1 MNRMLAGASLAAL
14 LLAAPALAQTP
25 PGQTPK
31 AVDRREIGN
40 QILEN
45 VPVAPPSIRAS
56 LNRYQN
62 VRAASFQDWSAD
74 GGMLIVTR
82 FGNTNQL
89 HKVAAPGADRTQ
101 LTFHDEP
108 VAGVH
113 TLPKGDVLF
122 SKDTGGDEWFQLF
135 LRDASGVETQITET
149 GTRNESPAWS
159 KDGSILVWARAT
171 KGSGDADILMRDPA
185 APGGAR
191 VIFKG
196 EGAIAPEAVSPD
208 GKTVLL
214 GRYYS
219 IAESKRWLLDVA
231 TGKLTPLG
239 PSKTKISYAGGIFTP
254 DGKSVLLLSDEGSDF
269 LRLTQIDLA
278 TGVKTVVSGTD
289 RTWDIE
295 DYALS
300 DDGRILAY
308 VVNEDGFSKLVVQDF
323 RTRRALPQPQ
333 LPAGVVSGLAF
344 SADGSK
350 LGFSLATPT
359 ASSDAWSW
367 GVTDGKLERWTASE
381 LGGLDA
387 KTLASPELV
396 RFPSFDKRSIPA
408 FVYKPKLA
416 PGARAPVIIDI
427 HGGPEGQSRPTFSPI
442 HQQFVGDL
450 GAAVIVTNVR
460 GSSGY
465 GKTYLNLDNAEKR
478 EDSVKDI
485 GALLDWIATQPDLD
499 PDRVVVYGQSY
510 GGYMSLAVMT
520 HYSDRLA
527 GGVER
532 YGISNFVSFLQNTE
546 AYRRD
551 LRRAE
556 YGDER
561 DPKMLKAFEVI
572 SPMNN
577 VGKIRK
583 PMLVMQGWNDPRVP
597 KSESDQVVAKLREQ
611 GVETWYVQFKDE
623 GHGFLKKSNND
634 RRREVETQFLRKVLA
649 LPAHRADLPPR
660 RPVLASVS

>member
-1 MNRMLAGASLAAL
+1 KLSMKKLLAVGAAVATLAA
-14 LLAAPALAQTP
+14 AVPAFAQQ
-25 PGQTPK
+25 GAQS
-31 AVDRREIGN
+31 VERREIGN

-45 VPVAPPSIRAS
+45 VPVAPPAIRES
-56 LNRYQN
+56 LARYQN
-62 VRAASFQDWSAD
+62 ARSAYFLDWAPG
-74 GGMLIVTR
+74 GGMVVTTR

-89 HKVAAPGADRTQ
+89 HQVAAPAADRSQ
-101 LTFHDEP
+101 ITFYDEP
-108 VAGVH
+108 VSSAY
-113 TLPKGDVLF
+113 TLPDGKILF

-135 LRDASGVETQITET
+135 VRDADGKVVQLTET
-149 GTRNESPAWS
+149 GTRNGSPAWS
-159 KDGSILVWARAT
+159 KDGAVLVWSRSV
-171 KGSGDADILMRDPA
+171 KGSADSDILMRDPA
-185 APGGAR
+185 APGGAK
-191 VIFKG
+191 VIYKG
-196 EGAIAPEAVSPD
+196 QGQVSPVAVSPD

-214 GRYYS
+214 GRYFS
-219 IAESKRWLLDVA
+219 INESKRWLLDVA
-231 TGKLTPLG
+231 TGKLTELSPG
-239 PSKTKISYAGGIFTP
+239 KGKIAYGGGKFAP

-269 LRLTQIDLA
+269 ARLVQIDVA
-278 TGVKTVVSGTD
+278 SGAKVSLSGE
-289 RTWDIE
+289 RPWDVE
-295 DYALS
+295 EFALS

-308 VVNEDGFSKLVVQDF
+308 VVNEDGYSKLVVQDF
-323 RTRRALPQPQ
+323 RTRRALPQPE
-333 LPAGVVSGLAF
+333 LPAGVVSDIAF
-344 SADGSK
+344 SPDGSK

-367 GVTDGKLERWTASE
+367 GVTDAKLERWTASE

-387 KTLASPELV
+387 KALATPELV

-416 PGARAPVIIDI
+416 TGARAPVIIDI
-427 HGGPEGQSRPTFSPI
+427 HGGPEGQSRPTFNAF
-442 HQQFVGDL
+442 HQHTVAEL

-465 GKTYLNLDNAEKR
+465 GKAYLNLDNAEKR

-485 GALLDWIATQPDLD
+485 GALLDWIRTQPDLD
-499 PDRVVVYGQSY
+499 PNRVVVYGQSY

-527 GGVER
+527 GGIER

-561 DPKMLKAFEVI
+561 DPKMLKAFETI

-577 VGKIRK
+577 VGKISK

-597 KSESDQVVAKLREQ
+597 KSESDQVVAKLRGQ

-623 GHGFLKKSNND
+623 GHGFQKKANND
-634 RRREVETQFLRKVLA
+634 RRREVETQFLRKVLGLDGA
-649 LPAHRADLPPR
+649 K
-660 RPVLASVS
+660 

>member
-1 MNRMLAGASLAAL
+1 MKRMLGASLAVL
-14 LLAAPALAQTP
+14 VLAASPALAQTQP
-25 PGQTPK
+25 
-31 AVDRREIGN
+31 VEHREIGN

-45 VPVAPPSIRAS
+45 VPVADPAIRAG
-56 LNRYQN
+56 LARYQN
-62 VRAASFQDWSAD
+62 ARSASFQDWAAD

-82 FGNTNQL
+82 FGNTNQI
-89 HKVAAPGADRTQ
+89 HQVAAPGADRSQ

-108 VAGVH
+108 VSGVH
-113 TLPKGDVLF
+113 TLPGGDVLF

-135 LRDASGVETQITET
+135 VRDASGKEVQLTEA
-149 GTRNESPAWS
+149 GTRNQSPAWS
-159 KDGSILVWARAT
+159 GDGKVLVWSRAT
-171 KGSGDADILMRDPA
+171 KGSANYDVVMRDPA
-185 APGGAR
+185 APGGRR

-196 EGAIAPEAVSPD
+196 EGQVSPIDVSPD

-214 GRYYS
+214 GRYFS
-219 IAESKRWLLDVA
+219 IGESKRWLLDVA
-231 TGKLTPLG
+231 TGKTTELNPVKG
-239 PSKTKISYAGGIFTP
+239 KVSYDGGLFTP
-254 DGKSVLLLSDEGSDF
+254 DGKSLLMLSDEGSDF
-269 LRLTQIDLA
+269 MRLVEFDLA
-278 TGVKTVVSGTD
+278 TGKKHLVSGE
-289 RTWDIE
+289 RPWDVE
-295 DYALS
+295 DFKLS
-300 DDGRILAY
+300 KDGRVLAY
-308 VVNEDGFSKLVVQDF
+308 VVNEDGYSKLVVQDF

-333 LPAGVVSGLAF
+333 LPGGVVSNLAF
-344 SADGSK
+344 SEDGSK
-350 LGFSLATPT
+350 IGFSLATPT
-359 ASSDAWSW
+359 AASDAWSFDLAS
-367 GVTDGKLERWTASE
+367 GQVTRWTASE

-387 KTLASPELV
+387 KALVSPELV

-408 FVYKPKLA
+408 FVYKSKLA
-416 PGARAPVIIDI
+416 AGQKAPVIIDI
-427 HGGPEGQSRPTFSPI
+427 HGGPEGQSRPVFNPF
-442 HQQFVGDL
+442 HQHTTAEL

-465 GKTYLNLDNAEKR
+465 GKTFLNLDNAEKR

-485 GALLDWIATQPDLD
+485 GALLDWIKTQPDLD
-499 PDRVVVYGQSY
+499 PSRVVVYGQSY

-561 DPKMLKAFEVI
+561 DPKMLKAFETI
-572 SPMNN
+572 SPLNN
-577 VGKIRK
+577 VGKITK

-597 KSESDQVVAKLREQ
+597 KSESDQVVEKLREK

-623 GHGFLKKSNND
+623 GHGFAKKINND
-634 RRREVETQFLRKVLA
+634 RRREVETQFLQKVLGTGA
-649 LPAHRADLPPR
+649 AQ
-660 RPVLASVS
+660 

>member
-1 MNRMLAGASLAAL
+1 MKSRLFALSLALAL
-14 LLAAPALAQTP
+14 STSTLALAQNAP
-25 PGQTPK
+25 
-31 AVDRREIGN
+31 VERREIGN

-45 VPVAPPSIRAS
+45 VPTADPAIRAG
-56 LNRYQN
+56 LARYQN
-62 VRAASFQDWSAD
+62 ARSASFQDWAAG
-74 GGMLIVTR
+74 GGMLVVTR
-82 FGNTNQL
+82 FGNTNQI
-89 HKVAAPGADRTQ
+89 HQVAAPGADRSQ

-108 VAGVH
+108 VSGVH
-113 TLPKGDVLF
+113 TLPGGEVLF

-135 LRDASGVETQITET
+135 VRDASGKEVQLTEA
-149 GTRNESPAWS
+149 GTRNQSPAWS
-159 KDGSILVWARAT
+159 GDGKVLVWSRAT
-171 KGSGDADILMRDPA
+171 KGSANYDVVMRDPS
-185 APGGAR
+185 APDGRR

-196 EGAIAPEAVSPD
+196 EGQVSPIDVSPD

-219 IAESKRWLLDVA
+219 IGESKRWLLDVA
-231 TGKLTPLG
+231 SGKTTELNPAKG
-239 PSKTKISYAGGIFTP
+239 KVSYDGGLFTP
-254 DGKSVLLLSDEGSDF
+254 DGKSILMLSDEGSDF
-269 LRLTQIDLA
+269 MRLVEFDLA
-278 TGVKTVVSGTD
+278 TGKKHLVSGE
-289 RTWDIE
+289 RPWDVE
-295 DYALS
+295 DFKLS
-300 DDGRILAY
+300 KDGRVLAY
-308 VVNEDGFSKLVVQDF
+308 VVNEDGYSKLVVQDF
-323 RTRRALPQPQ
+323 RTRRALPQPT
-333 LPAGVVSGLAF
+333 LPGGVVSNLAF
-344 SADGSK
+344 SEDGSK

-359 ASSDAWSW
+359 AASDAWSFDLSN
-367 GVTDGKLERWTASE
+367 GQVTRWTASE

-387 KTLASPELV
+387 KALVSPELV
-396 RFPSFDKRSIPA
+396 RFSSFDKRSIPA

-416 PGARAPVIIDI
+416 AGQKAPVIIDI
-427 HGGPEGQSRPTFSPI
+427 HGGPEGQSRPVFNPF
-442 HQQFVGDL
+442 HQHTVAEL

-465 GKTYLNLDNAEKR
+465 GKTFLNLDNAEKR

-485 GALLDWIATQPDLD
+485 GALLDWIKTQPDLD
-499 PDRVVVYGQSY
+499 PNRVVVYGQSY

-561 DPKMLKAFEVI
+561 DPKMLKAFETI
-572 SPMNN
+572 SPLNN
-577 VGKIRK
+577 VSRITK

-597 KSESDQVVAKLREQ
+597 KSESDQVVAKLREK

-623 GHGFLKKSNND
+623 GHGFAKKINND
-634 RRREVETQFLRKVLA
+634 RRREVETQFLQRVLGTG
-649 LPAHRADLPPR
+649 
-660 RPVLASVS
+660 ASQ

>member
-1 MNRMLAGASLAAL
+1 MNRVLAGASLAAL
-14 LLAAPALAQTP
+14 LFAVPALALAQTA
-25 PGQTPK
+25 TLE
-31 AVDRREIGN
+31 RREIGN

-45 VPVAPPSIRAS
+45 VPLAAPSIRAG

-62 VRAASFQDWSAD
+62 VRAASFADWASD

-82 FGNTNQL
+82 FANTNQL
-89 HKVAAPGADRTQ
+89 HRVAAPGADRSQ

-108 VAGVH
+108 VSGVH
-113 TLPKGDVLF
+113 TLPNGDVLF

-135 LRDASGVETQITET
+135 LRNAAGTETQITET
-149 GTRNESPAWS
+149 GTRNSGATWS
-159 KDGSILVWARAT
+159 KDGAVLVWARST
-171 KGSGDADILMRDPA
+171 KGSGDADILMRDPS

-191 VIFKG
+191 VILKG
-196 EGAIAPEAVSPD
+196 EGAISPEAVSPD
-208 GKTVLL
+208 GRTVLV

-231 TGKLTPLG
+231 SGKLTPLNPG
-239 PSKTKISYAGGIFTP
+239 NAKVSYAGGKFTP

-269 LRLTQIDLA
+269 MRLTQIDLA
-278 TGVKTVVSGTD
+278 TGARTIVSGTD
-289 RTWDIE
+289 RPWDIE
-295 DYALS
+295 DFALS
-300 DDGRILAY
+300 GDGRILAY
-308 VVNEDGFSKLVVQDF
+308 VVNEDGYSKLVVQDF

-333 LPAGVVSGLAF
+333 LPAGVVGGLAF
-344 SADGSK
+344 SADGET
-350 LGFSLATPT
+350 LGFSLSTPT

-367 GVTDGKLERWTASE
+367 GVSDGKLQRWTASE

-387 KTLASPELV
+387 KALATPDLI
-396 RFPSFDKRSIPA
+396 RYPSFDKRSIPA
-408 FVYKPKLA
+408 FVYRPKLA
-416 PGARAPVIIDI
+416 AGQKAPVIIDI
-427 HGGPEGQSRPTFSPI
+427 HGGPEAQSRPTFSAF
-442 HQQFVGDL
+442 HQHSVAEL
-450 GAAVIVTNVR
+450 GAAVIVTNIR

-478 EDSVKDI
+478 EDSVRDI
-485 GALLDWIATQPDLD
+485 GALLDWIKTQPDLD
-499 PDRVVVYGQSY
+499 PSRVVVYGQSY

-527 GGVER
+527 GGIER

-561 DPKMLKAFEVI
+561 DPKMLKAFETI

-577 VGKIRK
+577 VGKISK

-597 KSESDQVVAKLREQ
+597 KSESDQVVARLREQ
-611 GVETWYVQFKDE
+611 GIETWYVQFKDE
-623 GHGFLKKSNND
+623 GHGFLKKINND
-634 RRREVETQFLRKVLA
+634 RRREVETQFLQKVLGA
-649 LPAHRADLPPR
+649 PKGQ
-660 RPVLASVS
+660 

>member
-1 MNRMLAGASLAAL
+1 MNRMLAGVSLAAL
-14 LLAAPALAQTP
+14 LIAAPAFAQ
-25 PGQTPK
+25 Q
-31 AVDRREIGN
+31 VERREMGN

-45 VPVAPPSIRAS
+45 VPVAAPSIRAG

-62 VRAASFQDWSAD
+62 VRAASFSDWASD

-82 FGNTNQL
+82 FANTNQL
-89 HKVAAPGADRTQ
+89 HKVAAPGADRAQ

-108 VAGVH
+108 VGGVH
-113 TLPKGDVLF
+113 TLPGGDVLF

-135 LRDASGVETQITET
+135 VRDASGRETQLTET
-149 GTRNESPAWS
+149 GTRNGSPAWS
-159 KDGSILVWARAT
+159 KDGSVLVWARST
-171 KGSGDADILMRDPA
+171 KGSGDADILMRDSS
-185 APGGAR
+185 APGGAK

-196 EGAIAPEAVSPD
+196 EGAISPEAVSAD

-219 IAESKRWLLDVA
+219 IGESKRWLLDVA

-239 PSKTKISYAGGIFTP
+239 VSKTKISYAGGKFTP

-269 LRLTQIDLA
+269 MRLTQIDLA
-278 TGVKTVVSGTD
+278 TGAKAIVSGAD
-289 RTWDIE
+289 RPWDIE
-295 DYALS
+295 DFALS
-300 DDGRILAY
+300 DDGRVLAY

-323 RTRRALPQPQ
+323 RTRRALPQPD
-333 LPAGVVSGLAF
+333 LPAGVVGGLGF

-350 LGFSLATPT
+350 LGFSLSTPT

-387 KTLASPELV
+387 KALASPELV

-416 PGARAPVIIDI
+416 AGAKAPVIIDI
-427 HGGPEGQSRPTFSPI
+427 HGGPEGQSRPIFSPI
-442 HQQFVGDL
+442 HQHFVGEL

-465 GKTYLNLDNAEKR
+465 GKTYLDLDNAAKR

-485 GALLDWIATQPDLD
+485 GALLDWIKTQPDLD
-499 PDRVVVYGQSY
+499 PARVVVYGQSY

-520 HYSDRLA
+520 HYSAQLA

-561 DPKMLKAFEVI
+561 DPKMLKAFETI

-577 VGKIRK
+577 VGKITK

-623 GHGFLKKSNND
+623 GHGFAKKINND
-634 RRREVETQFLRKVLA
+634 RRREVETQFLQKVLA
-649 LPAHRADLPPR
+649 IPAK
-660 RPVLASVS
+660 

>member
-1 MNRMLAGASLAAL
+1 MEGAVPGDALVKSRLLVLTAAL
-14 LLAAPALAQTP
+14 ALSTSTLALAQTQP
-25 PGQTPK
+25 
-31 AVDRREIGN
+31 VERREIGN

-45 VPVAPPSIRAS
+45 VPTADPSIRAS
-56 LNRYQN
+56 LARYQN
-62 VRAASFQDWSAD
+62 ARSASFQDWASG

-82 FGNTNQL
+82 FGNTNQI
-89 HKVAAPGADRTQ
+89 HQVAAPGADRSQ

-108 VAGVH
+108 VSGVH
-113 TLPKGDVLF
+113 TLPANGTSTGEILF

-135 LRDASGVETQITET
+135 VRDASGKETQLTEA
-149 GTRNESPAWS
+149 GTRNQSPAWS
-159 KDGSILVWARAT
+159 GDGKVLVWSRAT
-171 KGSGDADILMRDPA
+171 KGSANYDVVMRDPA
-185 APGGAR
+185 APGGRR
-191 VIFKG
+191 VIFQG
-196 EGAIAPEAVSPD
+196 EGQVSPIDVSPD

-214 GRYYS
+214 GRYFS
-219 IAESKRWLLDVA
+219 IGESKRWLLDVA
-231 TGKLTPLG
+231 TGKTTELNPVKG
-239 PSKTKISYAGGIFTP
+239 KVSYDGGVFTP
-254 DGKSVLLLSDEGSDF
+254 GGKSVLMLSDEGSDF
-269 LRLTQIDLA
+269 MRLVEFDLA
-278 TGVKTVVSGTD
+278 TGKKALVSGE
-289 RTWDIE
+289 RPWDVE
-295 DYALS
+295 DFKLS
-300 DDGRILAY
+300 GDGRVLAY
-308 VVNEDGFSKLVVQDF
+308 VVNEDGYSKLIVQDF
-323 RTRRALPQPQ
+323 RTRRALPQPE
-333 LPAGVVSGLAF
+333 LPGGVVSNLAF
-344 SADGSK
+344 SADGGK

-359 ASSDAWSW
+359 ASSDAWSFDLAS
-367 GVTDGKLERWTASE
+367 GQVTRWTASE

-387 KTLASPELV
+387 KALVSPELV

-416 PGARAPVIIDI
+416 AGQKAPVIIDI
-427 HGGPEGQSRPTFSPI
+427 HGGPEGQSRPTFNPF
-442 HQQFVGDL
+442 HQHTTAEL

-465 GKTYLNLDNAEKR
+465 GKTFLNLDNAEKR

-485 GALLDWIATQPDLD
+485 GALLDWIKIQPDLD
-499 PDRVVVYGQSY
+499 PNRVVVYGQSY

-561 DPKMLKAFEVI
+561 DPKMLKAFETI
-572 SPMNN
+572 SPLNN
-577 VGKIRK
+577 VGKITK

-597 KSESDQVVAKLREQ
+597 KSESDQVVAKLREK

-623 GHGFLKKSNND
+623 GHGFAKKINND
-634 RRREVETQFLRKVLA
+634 RRREVETQFLQKVLGVGA
-649 LPAHRADLPPR
+649 AQ
-660 RPVLASVS
+660 

>member
-1 MNRMLAGASLAAL
+1 MKTRLLLSAAL
-14 LLAAPALAQTP
+14 ALALASPALAQ
-25 PGQTPK
+25 
-31 AVDRREIGN
+31 VERREIGA

-45 VPVAPPSIRAS
+45 VPVAAASIRAG
-56 LNRYQN
+56 LDRYQN
-62 VRAASFQDWSAD
+62 VRAASFQDWAAD
-74 GGMLIVTR
+74 GGMLITTR
-82 FGNTNQL
+82 FANTNQL
-89 HKVAAPGADRTQ
+89 HKVAFAGGDRSQ

-113 TLPKGDVLF
+113 TLPGGQILF

-135 LRDASGVETQITET
+135 LRDADGRETQITEK
-149 GTRNESPAWS
+149 GTRNGSPAWS
-159 KDGSILVWARAT
+159 KDGSVLVWSRST

-191 VIFKG
+191 VILKG
-196 EGAIAPEAVSPD
+196 EGSMSPLAVSPD
-208 GKTVLL
+208 GKTVLI
-214 GRYYS
+214 GRYFS
-219 IAESKRWLLDVA
+219 ISESRRWLLDVVS
-231 TGKLTPLG
+231 GKLTPLNAG
-239 PSKTKISYAGGIFTP
+239 KAKVSYDGGKFTP
-254 DGKSVLLLSDEGSDF
+254 DGKGVLLLSDEGGDF
-269 LRLTQIDLA
+269 MRLTRIDLA
-278 TGVKTVVSGTD
+278 TGAKTNLSGE
-289 RTWDIE
+289 RPWDVE
-295 DYALS
+295 DFTLS
-300 DDGRILAY
+300 DDGRVLAY
-308 VVNEDGFSKLVVQDF
+308 AVNEDGFSKVVVQDLV
-323 RTRRALPQPQ
+323 TRRALPQPQ

-344 SADGSK
+344 SPDGAR

-359 ASSDAWSW
+359 ASSDAWSF
-367 GVTDGKLERWTASE
+367 GVADGKLERWTASE

-387 KTLASPELV
+387 RALASPELI
-396 RFPSFDKRSIPA
+396 RYPSFDKRSIPA
-408 FVYKPKLA
+408 FLYKPRLA
-416 PGARAPVIIDI
+416 AGAKAPVIIDI
-427 HGGPEGQSRPTFSPI
+427 HGGPEGQSRPTFNAF
-442 HQQFVGDL
+442 HQHSVAQL

-485 GALLDWIATQPDLD
+485 GALLDWIKSQPDLD
-499 PDRVVVYGQSY
+499 PARVVVYGQSY

-532 YGISNFVSFLQNTE
+532 YGISNFVSFLKNTE

-561 DPKMLKAFEVI
+561 DPKMIKAFETI
-572 SPMNN
+572 SPLNN
-577 VGKIRK
+577 VGRITK

-597 KSESDQVVAKLREQ
+597 KSESDQVVASLREK

-623 GHGFLKKSNND
+623 GHGFMKKVNND
-634 RRREVETQFLRKVLA
+634 RRREVETQFLQKVLA
-649 LPAHRADLPPR
+649 IPTP
-660 RPVLASVS
+660 